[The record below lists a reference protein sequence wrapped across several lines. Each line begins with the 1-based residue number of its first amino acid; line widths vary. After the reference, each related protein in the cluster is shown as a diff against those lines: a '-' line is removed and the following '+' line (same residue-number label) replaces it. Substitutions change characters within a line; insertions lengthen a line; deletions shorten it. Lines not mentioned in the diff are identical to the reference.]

1 MIFKELGIKSTQY
14 QHGFKRGVYFAM
26 MYDNGNEFLRNEID
40 ESQLKMKKKFEEGD
54 DYTIRWWKKKAI
66 RRYTKLHDENR
77 LKPDTLY
84 YMDIIGMSW
93 DKSKRNIFKRSRSM
107 SNSLWVEKY
116 RPDTLDGYVG
126 NQHILDKVKIYI
138 ENEDVP
144 HLLLYGVAG
153 TGKTTLKDNH
163 KSD

>member
-93 DKSKRNIFKRSRSM
+93 
-107 SNSLWVEKY
+107 EKAKETY
-116 RPDTLDGYVG
+116 LKEVG
-126 NQHILDKVKIYI
+126 R
-138 ENEDVP
+138 
-144 HLLLYGVAG
+144 
-153 TGKTTLKDNH
+153 
-163 KSD
+163 